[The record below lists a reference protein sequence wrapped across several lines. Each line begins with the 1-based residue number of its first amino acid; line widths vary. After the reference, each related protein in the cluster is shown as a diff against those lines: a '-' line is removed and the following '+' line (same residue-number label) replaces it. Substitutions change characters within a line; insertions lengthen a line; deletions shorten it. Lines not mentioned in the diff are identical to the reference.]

1 MKEMEAR
8 EIKFRA
14 WNKQTRRME
23 DNFSLDN
30 DGSRIFTQEGS
41 RDFFFQEP
49 YEDVEQKDWVLMQFT
64 GLLDKNGKEIYES
77 DIVSRK
83 ERIGVIGWND
93 GGFCIDTVKIEG
105 KFVEYREPFFTQPIM
120 EGWEVIG
127 NIFENS
133 ELISK

>member
-1 MKEMEAR
+1 MKNR
-8 EIKFRA
+8 EIKFRV
-14 WNKQTRRME
+14 WDGKSMYRIEGLRWILFGSPEEGKGIRVDENGQNDWETLRLDDNKC
-23 DNFSLDN
+23 
-30 DGSRIFTQEGS
+30 
-41 RDFFFQEP
+41 
-49 YEDVEQKDWVLMQFT
+49 VLMQFT